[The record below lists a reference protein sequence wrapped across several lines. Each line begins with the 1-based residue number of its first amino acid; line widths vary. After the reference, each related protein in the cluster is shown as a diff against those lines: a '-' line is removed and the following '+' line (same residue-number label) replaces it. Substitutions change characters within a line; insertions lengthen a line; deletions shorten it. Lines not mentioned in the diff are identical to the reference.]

1 MVSKAIEPASF
12 EDFLR
17 APARLVERQGKHS
30 DDSSS
35 DALASA
41 VKPPSVRAKKR
52 STASSQ
58 KVKVGLTIDEDLVD
72 AADDYIYLARKK
84 GRRPKKNDVY
94 EAALRQFLKAEGIDV
109 R

>member
-1 MVSKAIEPASF
+1 MSKALEPASF

-17 APARLVERQGKHS
+17 APARLAERQGKHS

-35 DALASA
+35 DAPASA
-41 VKPPSVRAKKR
+41 VKPPSVRAEKH
-52 STASSQ
+52 SMAPSQ

-72 AADDYIYLARKK
+72 AIDDYIYLARKQ
-84 GRRPKKNDVY
+84 GRRLKKNDVY
-94 EAALRQFLKAEGIDV
+94 EAALRRFLKAEGVDV